1 MSMGMDMGRLAWISM
16 AGALLVGCVE
26 EPPGEGS
33 DELPMITSASANPST
48 SGEGEGSGGA
58 TGGPASGP
66 TTTPSADSS
75 SGGGSDDGPPGISFD
90 LGIPD
95 VPDGKIP
102 GCQQAVDIVFTMD
115 VSTTMASFINI
126 LADEIL
132 AVDAAIQALEM
143 PLDTRYGL
151 AVFVDDAVLLN
162 GGAPYADADALRTDF
177 LMWSAFAASNQ
188 QVGGGNSNSTWPEN
202 SLDAI
207 YFAADGFQWREAET
221 TIRMIIHTTDDT
233 FWDGPTIGNGIPIQ
247 HGYAETVQ
255 RMQDQEVRGY
265 VFADDIGGA
274 CVCEDVTPG
283 WSAPYMGMLPIPE
296 ATDGAVYDI
305 NEVLSGIVS
314 LADAI
319 NGAVEDSYCDPYT
332 PVG

>member
-1 MSMGMDMGRLAWISM
+1 MGRTSWISM
-16 AGALLVGCVE
+16 MGVLVGCTAQ
-26 EPPGEGS
+26 PPDEAS
-33 DELPMITSASANPST
+33 DELPMISSTSSNVSV
-48 SGEGEGSGGA
+48 SGEGSAEGSGGA
-58 TGGPASGP
+58 SGGP
-66 TTTPSADSS
+66 TTTPTPPGDSS
-75 SGGGSDDGPPGISFD
+75 SGGGGSADDAPGISFD
-90 LGIPD
+90 LGVPD

-115 VSTTMASFINI
+115 VSTTMGGFINI
-126 LADEIL
+126 LANEIL

-143 PLDTRYGL
+143 PLDPRYGL

-162 GGAPYADADALRTDF
+162 GGAPYADAVALRDDF
-177 LMWSAFAASNQ
+177 LMWSAFTATNQ
-188 QVGGGNSNSTWPEN
+188 QVGGGNSNGTWPEN

-207 YFAADGFQWREAET
+207 YFAADGFQWRPAET

-255 RMQDQEVRGY
+255 RMQDQEVRGH

-283 WSAPYMGMLPIPE
+283 WSTPYMGMLPIPE

-305 NEVLSGIVS
+305 NEVLSGVVS

-332 PVG
+332 PAG